1 MPRIRRTTEPTPPA
15 EAKPAL
21 RISHIVYGRE
31 ASGHRVTYLVD
42 PQGRGTARA
51 VPETVVLRRWRQRQF
66 PGHRFS
72 GERLS
77 STLWRAVAQGL
88 DRDARAL
95 CALSLDDL
103 SAAVERARPGLG
115 VLRLPAPA
123 TLHALFAVCGPQR
136 LQALLD
142 RHLSPQ
148 HAGLSGVPDLFVYAL
163 DERTGRPAIARFVE
177 VKKPEEPASRV
188 QLDEIAFLNGLGLHA
203 RVLRLRERPLPA
215 VPAPAKATP

>member
-1 MPRIRRTTEPTPPA
+1 MPQARTTAEPSPPA

-31 ASGHRVTYLVD
+31 ASGHRVTYLLD
-42 PQGRGTARA
+42 SQGRGTVRA

-66 PGHRFS
+66 PGHRFA

-77 STLWRAVAQGL
+77 STLWRAVAHGL
-88 DRDARAL
+88 GRDAEAL
-95 CALSLDDL
+95 CRLSLDEL
-103 SAAVERARPGLG
+103 TAAVERARPGLG
-115 VLRLPAPA
+115 VLRLPVPA
-123 TLHALFAVCGPQR
+123 TLHALLAVCGPQR
-136 LQALLD
+136 LQALLE

-148 HAGLSGVPDLFVYAL
+148 HAGLSGVPDLFVYAV

-188 QLDEIAFLNGLGLHA
+188 QLAEIAFLNGLGLHA
-203 RVLRLRERPLPA
+203 RVLRLKERSLP
-215 VPAPAKATP
+215 VPSARAAP